1 MFDKAIW
8 EEDSGKDS
16 GTRSREYIP
25 DVWVIVRISGSE
37 VPETYYRVLAGWYGG
52 FADGDSWRLSSGI
65 ENIKETEGGY
75 EASNASG
82 SLYYLSKG
90 CEGFSNLTRSV
101 YGGYQFRKPEE
112 FSVERVT
119 MEELRKEALPVLF
132 EE

>member
-1 MFDKAIW
+1 MFNKAIW
-8 EEDSGKDS
+8 EEDS

-25 DVWVIVRISGSE
+25 DTWIIVRISGSE

-65 ENIKETEGGY
+65 ENIKETDGGY

-82 SLYYLSKG
+82 SLYYLMKG
-90 CEGFSNLTRSV
+90 REGFSNLTRSV

-119 MEELRKEALPVLF
+119 MDELRNEALPVLF

>member
-8 EEDSGKDS
+8 EEDSGNY
-16 GTRSREYIP
+16 SREYIP

-37 VPETYYRVLAGWYGG
+37 VPETYYRILAGWYGG

-65 ENIKETEGGY
+65 ENIKETTGSY
-75 EASNASG
+75 EVRNASG
-82 SLYYLSKG
+82 SSYYLMKG
-90 CEGFSNLTRSV
+90 REGFSNLTKSV

-119 MEELRKEALPVLF
+119 MEELREEALTVLF